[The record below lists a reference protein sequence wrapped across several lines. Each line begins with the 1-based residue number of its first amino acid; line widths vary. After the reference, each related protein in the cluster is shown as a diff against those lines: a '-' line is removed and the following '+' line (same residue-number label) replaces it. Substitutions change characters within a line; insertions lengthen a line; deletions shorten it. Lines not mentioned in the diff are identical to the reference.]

1 MGKGFARY
9 AAVQNK
15 PEGRQIMAG
24 KVITVAQQKGG
35 AGKTTIA
42 ANLAVGLVRGG
53 ASVAVLDTDPQGS
66 LGRWF
71 MARHADGLDDLEF
84 STASA
89 WGVGYECEK
98 LKKTNDFVI
107 LDTPPKVDADLR
119 PALRISD
126 LVIVPV
132 ASSQVDVWA
141 VESVLDL
148 VDREKRAAL
157 IVLNRFKPGT
167 RVGQDV
173 TAAIGQLDVPLAQTT
188 LGNRVVYAETLAQGR
203 GVQERGKGAAQDE
216 MTALVAEIRRH
227 LI

>member
-1 MGKGFARY
+1 M
-9 AAVQNK
+9 
-15 PEGRQIMAG
+15 
-24 KVITVAQQKGG
+24 
-35 AGKTTIA
+35 
-42 ANLAVGLVRGG
+42 
-53 ASVAVLDTDPQGS
+53 
-66 LGRWF
+66 
-71 MARHADGLDDLEF
+71 
-84 STASA
+84 
-89 WGVGYECEK
+89 
-98 LKKTNDFVI
+98 
-107 LDTPPKVDADLR
+107 
-119 PALRISD
+119 
-126 LVIVPV
+126 IVPV